1 MKHFRMILSLVLAL
15 VMVAGFAVPAFAED
29 ASVTYEGN
37 AGEFIFEPGTKYS
50 PTDLFP
56 NFKNVMPGD
65 KITQMID
72 VRNDPAKGNNV
83 IIYMRALGA
92 EEGSEDFLSQLKL
105 TVKPVAGD
113 ANLFEA
119 PADQTDG
126 LTEWKSLGT
135 FEPGASITLEVT
147 LEVPIELGNEY
158 MNSIG
163 YLDWEFAVEEF
174 ESPKTGDTNNF
185 HWEPYA
191 AVIACC
197 VLLLAVVL
205 VVRKRKLQED

>member
-1 MKHFRMILSLVLAL
+1 
-15 VMVAGFAVPAFAED
+15 
-29 ASVTYEGN
+29 
-37 AGEFIFEPGTKYS
+37 
-50 PTDLFP
+50 
-56 NFKNVMPGD
+56 
-65 KITQMID
+65 
-72 VRNDPAKGNNV
+72 
-83 IIYMRALGA
+83 MRALGA

-113 ANLFEA
+113 TNLFEA

-163 YLDWEFAVEEF
+163 YLDWQFGVEEF
-174 ESPKTGDTNNF
+174 ESPKTGDTNTF
-185 HWEPYA
+185 RWEPYA

-197 VLLLAVVL
+197 VLLLAVIF